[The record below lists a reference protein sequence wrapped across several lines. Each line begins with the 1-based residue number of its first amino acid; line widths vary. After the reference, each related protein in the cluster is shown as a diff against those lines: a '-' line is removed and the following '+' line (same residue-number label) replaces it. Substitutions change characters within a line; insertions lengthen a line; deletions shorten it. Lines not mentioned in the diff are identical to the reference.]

1 MKGSYWRI
9 INHSELNFW
18 QTLRW
23 ISHQKQ
29 TWIFFNFRKWSRFK
43 IQKSFSWQ
51 VGIVAMQCKVLQSI
65 AMYCNVLQ
73 IVEEQCI
80 AMYCIVTMQCKIL
93 QSIVRNVLQNIA
105 KYCKYCKVLQRIST
119 YCKVFQRIA
128 KYFNLLQ
135 RIAMNCIVAR
145 YCRRATLERITA
157 DHFQRTLAGQSWE
170 MSTFYKVE
178 KRVFVHYPLFTHSNT
193 CLSELSNVN
202 TANLSNEILP
212 KEKQINFDTIL
223 VPEQIYKMVFLEN
236 KTFFQIRLVLI

>member
-119 YCKVFQRIA
+119 YCKVFQLIA
-128 KYFNLLQ
+128 TYCNELHRRKVLQ
-135 RIAMNCIVAR
+135 ESNAWKDNCRSFPENTCWSELGNVNFLQSR
-145 YCRRATLERITA
+145 KTCVCTL
-157 DHFQRTLAGQSWE
+157 
-170 MSTFYKVE
+170 STFYSQQHLLV
-178 KRVFVHYPLFTHSNT
+178 RVVKCQHSKSFKWNFTQRKANKFWHNFSAWTN
-193 CLSELSNVN
+193 LQNGVFGEQNILSNQ
-202 TANLSNEILP
+202 TGFNLDRTS
-212 KEKQINFDTIL
+212 
-223 VPEQIYKMVFLEN
+223 
-236 KTFFQIRLVLI
+236 